1 MSEGSGRLSQRSASG
16 VLWMGWGGFANAVL
30 RLLVIGLLGRLLT
43 PTEFGVVGAALVVIA
58 FSETF
63 ANLGLG
69 PAVIQRQNLEP
80 RHIRTAYTLSLVLGF
95 LIGALLYLLAP
106 AAEAL
111 FRVDDVASVLRVLA
125 WVFPVRGLGVVAGA
139 LLRRDLEFRWL
150 ANMSILT
157 YLIGYAAIGVT
168 AALSGWGVWALVA
181 GTLGETTLRTAAML
195 YKRPPLRGRILEISA
210 MGELARFGTGSAL
223 ARLPQY
229 VATQVDNLIVGRWLG
244 AEALGIYG
252 RAYQLVSLPSQLL
265 SMAIGQPLLSS
276 MSLVQDQRERLSLA
290 LRRAIS
296 GIALLTLPAAAV
308 MCVLAGDIV
317 EVVLGDQWTD
327 AVLPLRVLAV
337 AMLFRVGEGLS
348 DSMYKAMGAVFRG
361 AWRAWLFAGLVIT
374 AAAVGRQWGL
384 VGVATGVSISYAI
397 NYVIMSQLS
406 LSLVD
411 LRWSSWLRGHLP
423 ALRWAVFAGGVA
435 WGVAFS
441 MAQWGVGSLG
451 RLLVS
456 LLVVSVL
463 SLLALWRFP
472 RVFLGEDGLW
482 LLRLFRSLLPASLQA
497 RLGGGT

>member
-168 AALSGWGVWALVA
+168 AALSGWGV
-181 GTLGETTLRTAAML
+181 
-195 YKRPPLRGRILEISA
+195 
-210 MGELARFGTGSAL
+210 
-223 ARLPQY
+223 
-229 VATQVDNLIVGRWLG
+229 
-244 AEALGIYG
+244 
-252 RAYQLVSLPSQLL
+252 
-265 SMAIGQPLLSS
+265 
-276 MSLVQDQRERLSLA
+276 
-290 LRRAIS
+290 
-296 GIALLTLPAAAV
+296 
-308 MCVLAGDIV
+308 
-317 EVVLGDQWTD
+317 
-327 AVLPLRVLAV
+327 
-337 AMLFRVGEGLS
+337 
-348 DSMYKAMGAVFRG
+348 
-361 AWRAWLFAGLVIT
+361 
-374 AAAVGRQWGL
+374 
-384 VGVATGVSISYAI
+384 
-397 NYVIMSQLS
+397 
-406 LSLVD
+406 
-411 LRWSSWLRGHLP
+411 
-423 ALRWAVFAGGVA
+423 
-435 WGVAFS
+435 
-441 MAQWGVGSLG
+441 
-451 RLLVS
+451 
-456 LLVVSVL
+456 
-463 SLLALWRFP
+463 
-472 RVFLGEDGLW
+472 
-482 LLRLFRSLLPASLQA
+482 
-497 RLGGGT
+497 